1 MKKLDYYQ
9 CDFCNEKDVKQNIE
23 KHEKECNSDP
33 LKKRCDSCKYFDT
46 YMAHGLYFTEECKK
60 GVGGDTISEIREG
73 EETCDIWV
81 LNFPSK

>member
-1 MKKLDYYQ
+1 MKKLYYYQ

-33 LKKRCDSCKYFDT
+33 SKKRCDSCEHFNV

-60 GVGGDTISEIREG
+60 GIDTDTRSDICYGEIA
-73 EETCDIWV
+73 CDVWTVKI
-81 LNFPSK
+81 K